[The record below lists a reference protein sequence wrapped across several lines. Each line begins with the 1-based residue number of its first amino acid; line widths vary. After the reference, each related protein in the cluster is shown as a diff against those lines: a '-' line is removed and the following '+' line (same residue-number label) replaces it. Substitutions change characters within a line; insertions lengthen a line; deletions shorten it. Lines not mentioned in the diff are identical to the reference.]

1 MANKCP
7 HCEWKIKPGEEVKA
21 CSKCG
26 AVFHKWCFENISKCS
41 VCGELTP
48 FGLRIEARKNN
59 IEINTTNANPQS
71 TTEATQKQNAQASF
85 SAGVHY
91 VQDNINNKLNNEETG
106 MFANIGEKIKAW
118 AKAITVIGIIS
129 GIITFFAMFL
139 SDEDLFFAA
148 LLAGVGAAITAYTT
162 SLLLYAFGELV
173 ANSKESK
180 EIQRQ
185 MLAELKRDNK
195 NQNK

>member
-1 MANKCP
+1 MAEKCTLCTYKFKEDENIVV
-7 HCEWKIKPGEEVKA
+7 CETCGSKYHDSCWNRIVQ
-21 CSKCG
+21 CDKCG
-26 AVFHKWCFENISKCS
+26 AC
-41 VCGELTP
+41 TP
-48 FGLRIEARKNN
+48 LGTRVAEKQRQVEMQAQEEDTKKQ
-59 IEINTTNANPQS
+59 ETQAN
-71 TTEATQKQNAQASF
+71 F

-91 VQDNINNKLNNEETG
+91 VKDNINNKLNNEETG

-148 LLAGVGAAITAYTT
+148 LLAGVGAAVTAYTT

-180 EIQRQ
+180 NIQQ
-185 MLAELKRDNK
+185 QILDELRSKD
-195 NQNK
+195 QNKEQ